1 MRILVTGGYGFIGSA
16 FVQLA
21 FGNGHDLTVLDKMTY
36 AADFENIPPEIA
48 SLIDFEK
55 IDIADNV
62 ALIRFLKTQLEFD
75 YIVNFA
81 AESHVDRSIADG
93 LPFVQSNIIGVV
105 NLLEF
110 LKKNRRTKFLQV
122 STDEVY
128 GSIINGSWD
137 EDFPLNPRSAYS
149 SSKAS
154 AEFFCNAYKTTHNL
168 EIIITRCANNFGP
181 RQSAEKFIPTIIRSL
196 LNNHKVPI
204 YGSGENR
211 REWIYVADHARSL
224 LKIIEH
230 PKPSFSVYNLGGLEM
245 SNNELALSIL
255 RILGKDETCI
265 EYVEDRKGHDLRYSV
280 DDLRFREEFGEI
292 KVSTFEKD
300 LSDTIN
306 WYVSNQN
313 WLNNSLE
320 RLKK

>member
-21 FGNGHDLTVLDKMTY
+21 FGDGHDLTVLDKMTY

-48 SLIDFEK
+48 SQIDFEK
-55 IDIADNV
+55 IDIADNL
-62 ALIRFLKTQLEFD
+62 ALNRFLKTQLEFD

-110 LKKNRRTKFLQV
+110 LKENRRTKFLQV

-128 GSIINGSWD
+128 GSIISGSWD

-154 AEFFCNAYKTTHNL
+154 AEFFCKAYKTTHNV
-168 EIIITRCANNFGP
+168 ETIITRCANNFGP
-181 RQSAEKFIPTIIRSL
+181 RQSAEKLIPTILRSL
-196 LNNHKVPI
+196 FQNQKIPI

-211 REWIYVADHARSL
+211 REWIYVFDHAKSI

-230 PKPSFSVYNLGGLEM
+230 PKPLFGVYNLGGTEM

-255 RILGKDETCI
+255 KIFGKDESNI

-280 DDLRFREEFGEI
+280 NDLRYRKEFGEF
-292 KVSTFEKD
+292 KAEAFEKD
-300 LSDTIN
+300 LADTVN
-306 WYVSNQN
+306 WYTSNKN
-313 WLNNSLE
+313 WLDKSFE
-320 RLKK
+320 RLIK